1 MSCSAVV
8 GKSLNTLEASNVGT
22 YLSKETLLLLKKGRN
37 AFPMENRSEAA
48 TFDSDVRTWLL
59 DLCKADADFP
69 PMRPVEESLAQRNAI
84 SAALDALVSD
94 YKRLLL
100 SVAKA
105 SQNIPNPVFSTL
117 FSSIGVTKQENQYY
131 NQVHD
136 ALHTVQQGY
145 ASRLKSLVD
154 RIDRRLA
161 NQQAA
166 ELQRQRAEATAAA
179 AAARQRETNAQA
191 AKVGLPPGSKPET
204 VLAARLA
211 ALRRGGGRKKK
222 THRVKKALRGRTRRH

>member
-1 MSCSAVV
+1 MACSALAN
-8 GKSLNTLEASNVGT
+8 KSLNSLEATNVGSF
-22 YLSKETLLLLKKGRN
+22 LAKETLLLLKKGRN
-37 AFPMENRSEAA
+37 AFPMEKRSEAA
-48 TFDSDVRTWLL
+48 AFDADVRTWLL

-69 PMRPVEESLAQRNAI
+69 PMRPVEESLPQRDAI
-84 SAALDALVSD
+84 AAAHDSLVSD

-105 SQNIPNPVFSTL
+105 SQNIPNPVFSTML
-117 FSSIGVTKQENQYY
+117 SSIGVTKQENQYY

-145 ASRLKSLVD
+145 ASRLKSLLD
-154 RIDRRLA
+154 RIDRKIS
-161 NQQAA
+161 NQQTAT
-166 ELQRQRAEATAAA
+166 LQRQRAEANAAA

-191 AKVGLPPGSKPET
+191 SKVGLPPGSKMEN

-211 ALRRGGGRKKK
+211 ALRRGGARNTK
-222 THRVKKALRGRTRRH
+222 RRSKKALRRRTRKH

>member
-8 GKSLNTLEASNVGT
+8 GKSLLTLEPSNVGS
-22 YLSKETLLLLKKGRN
+22 YLSKETLLLLKKGKN
-37 AFPMENRSEAA
+37 AFPSENRLEAA
-48 TFDSDVRTWLL
+48 AFDSDVRAWLL
-59 DLCKADADFP
+59 DLCKADTDFP
-69 PMRPVEESLAQRNAI
+69 PMKPVEESLEQRDAI
-84 SAALDALVSD
+84 ASALDTLVAD
-94 YKRLLL
+94 YKRLLV

-117 FSSIGVTKQENQYY
+117 FSTIGVTKQENQYY
-131 NQVHD
+131 KQLHE

-145 ASRLKSLVD
+145 ASRLKSLLD
-154 RIDRRLA
+154 RITRRIA
-161 NQQAA
+161 NQQTAA
-166 ELQRQRAEATAAA
+166 LQKARLNANTAA
-179 AAARQRETNAQA
+179 AAARQQSVNEQA
-191 AKVGLPPGSKPET
+191 AKVGLPPGSKAEN